1 MTGPSAQPLDDVLER
16 ARELSRAGAWSDVV
30 ALLEPMVPFPVAAGD
45 LRVLYAEALMRVGR
59 ERAACEWLRTIVPTL
74 LASGDRANHRR
85 ALNLLGVGS
94 FFLGDLDEA
103 SGALNT
109 ALDLASQ
116 EDDLLLIARTTNNL
130 GMIANLRGA
139 HESALGHYRLAV
151 PAYQRLGQRRGLAES
166 YHNIAITYRD
176 IGELDQA
183 DEYERRAMDYAAA
196 GVAPRVAAM
205 GLIGRAEVALRRGD
219 PQFARGTAQRA
230 ADELNALEDPM
241 NEADAHRLV
250 GTAATA
256 MRRFTDA
263 DVAFARA
270 LSIARERGHTLVE
283 AETLRDRA
291 RGMFARGAYADAR
304 ADAGA
309 AMTLFEKLGSTSEV
323 EALRSLL

>member
-1 MTGPSAQPLDDVLER
+1 MTGPSTQQPDDVLER

-30 ALLEPMVPFPVAAGD
+30 ALLEPMAPFTAAAGD
-45 LRVLYAEALMRVGR
+45 LRVLYAESLMRVGR
-59 ERAACEWLRTIVPTL
+59 ERDACEWLRTIVPSL
-74 LASGDRANHRR
+74 LANGDRQNHRR

-103 SGALNT
+103 SAALNA
-109 ALDLASQ
+109 ALELAAQ

-183 DEYERRAMDYAAA
+183 DEYERRAIDYAAA

-230 ADELNALEDPM
+230 AEELSELQDPM

-250 GTAATA
+250 GTAAIA
-256 MRRFTDA
+256 MRKFSEA
-263 DVAFARA
+263 DHAFARA
-270 LSIARERGHTLVE
+270 LGIARERGHTLIE

-291 RGMFARGAYADAR
+291 RGLFARGAHDDAR
-304 ADAGA
+304 PDAEA
-309 AMTLFEKLGSTSEV
+309 AIALFEKLGATSEV
-323 EALRSLL
+323 EALQTLL

>member
-1 MTGPSAQPLDDVLER
+1 MTGSSAEQWEDVLER
-16 ARELSRAGAWSDVV
+16 ARAVWRAGSWSDVIT
-30 ALLEPMVPFPVAAGD
+30 LLEPMAPFTTALGD

-59 ERAACEWLRTIVPTL
+59 EREACEWLRGVVPSL
-74 LASGDRANHRR
+74 LANGDRPNHRK
-85 ALNLLGVGS
+85 ALNLLGVAS
-94 FFLGDLDEA
+94 FFLGDLDDA
-103 SGALNT
+103 SGALNA
-109 ALDLASQ
+109 ALDLATQ

-176 IGELDQA
+176 IGELEEA

-205 GLIGRAEVALRRGD
+205 GLIGRAEVALRKGD
-219 PQFARGTAQRA
+219 PQFARGTALRA
-230 ADELNALEDPM
+230 AGELNELHDPM

-256 MRRFTDA
+256 LRRFAEA
-263 DVAFARA
+263 DIAFGRA
-270 LSIARERGHTLVE
+270 LSIARERGHTLIE

-304 ADAGA
+304 ADAETA
-309 AMTLFEKLGSTSEV
+309 TTLFEKLGATSEV

>member
-1 MTGPSAQPLDDVLER
+1 MTGSSAAPLDHVLER
-16 ARELSRAGAWSDVV
+16 ARALSRAGAWSDVV
-30 ALLEPMVPFPVAAGD
+30 ALLEPMVPFMAGSSD
-45 LRVLYAEALMRVGR
+45 IRVLYAEALMRVGR
-59 ERAACEWLRTIVPTL
+59 ERAACEWLRTIVPAL
-74 LASGDRANHRR
+74 LAAGDRANHRR

-103 SGALNT
+103 SVALNA
-109 ALDLASQ
+109 ALDLASE
-116 EDDLLLIARTTNNL
+116 EDDILLVARTTNNL

-176 IGELDQA
+176 IGELEQA

-230 ADELNALEDPM
+230 ATELNELHDPM
-241 NEADAHRLV
+241 NEADALRLV

-256 MRRFTDA
+256 MRRFADA
-263 DVAFARA
+263 DAAFERA
-270 LSIARERGHTLVE
+270 LSIARERGHTLIE
-283 AETLRDRA
+283 AETLRDRS
-291 RGMFARGAYADAR
+291 RSIFARGDHDAAR
-304 ADAGA
+304 NEAGA
-309 AMTLFEKLGSTSEV
+309 AILLFEKLGATSEV